1 MAKEQRKDIFRTKQ
15 DCLRLVD
22 EAKQEA
28 NITIQSVLKASAD
41 SEAKSRRLIT
51 SIQKQSE
58 KKIALITH
66 RANKRIESSK
76 MDLERVQQDCQSKS
90 MAALDADGSI
100 QTMTRAHAQELSSLT
115 SKHKLALSDSQAQL
129 KSQANQHKFAL
140 RDTQARHLLRFE
152 KQKQSMT
159 IEMNRLRE
167 LLHGQNEMIDG
178 CLDEMKDEL
187 RAARQASDSAKQL
200 KVIASDRM
208 DKIKWWKGKCNEL
221 THLKDAY
228 VTQATKMEEMQ
239 QRIDEYE
246 RLSEEMTE
254 DYEETILSMCPRHIE
269 KARVRNL
276 TNKYGHQE
284 WKPFVDKLIIE
295 FLCDR
300 VPPTC
305 IQLVMVAMSKG

>member
-1 MAKEQRKDIFRTKQ
+1 MVALERRNDIFRTEQ
-15 DCLRLVD
+15 DCLKLV
-22 EAKQEA
+22 EEA
-28 NITIQSVLKASAD
+28 NAEATDTIELTLKGTAD
-41 SEAKSRRLIT
+41 SEAKCHRLIT
-51 SIQKQSE
+51 SMQKQLE
-58 KKIALITH
+58 KKITLITH
-66 RANKRIESSK
+66 RAKKNILSSK
-76 MDLERVQQDCQSKS
+76 MDVERLEQECHLKAAAASKAERTILKINS
-90 MAALDADGSI
+90 D
-100 QTMTRAHAQELSSLT
+100 HARELSSL
-115 SKHKLALSDSQAQL
+115 SS
-129 KSQANQHKFAL
+129 QHKIAL
-140 RDTQARHLLRFE
+140 RDTQTRHVLRFE

-178 CLDEMKDEL
+178 CLDEMKDER

-221 THLKDAY
+221 TRLKDAY

-305 IQLVMVAMSKG
+305 IQLVMVAMSKGKSVT